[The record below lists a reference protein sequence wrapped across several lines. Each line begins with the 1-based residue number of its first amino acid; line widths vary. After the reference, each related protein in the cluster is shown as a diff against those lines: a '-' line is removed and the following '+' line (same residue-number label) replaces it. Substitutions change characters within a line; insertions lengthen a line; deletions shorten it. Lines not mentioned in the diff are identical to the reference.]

1 MSSKIR
7 STFSAA
13 TPKSAM
19 KGGNVLNE
27 SNDNNDYYQYKAK
40 KYHYKCQMK
49 LKEMQSQG
57 KSVPSGYE
65 KYLKPFTG

>member
-7 STFSAA
+7 PTFSAA
-13 TPKSAM
+13 
-19 KGGNVLNE
+19 KGGNMPNQG
-27 SNDNNDYYQYKAK
+27 DNNDAYYQYKAK

-65 KYLKPFTG
+65 KYLKPFEG